1 MSRQLPVPLRPGR
14 SEPRAERPEVIVLES
29 RSNAARGSS
38 AFGKLLLSLTPD
50 LIRVVEQSLAQRSE
64 REKRSASQITPLVQ
78 QDMRTYRGGIQ
89 LSEVEYDTSLPF
101 LRKVT
106 VRKASAWTSDS
117 PFVAPVAEPA
127 PRGRGGS
134 LRWAGLASVGGA
146 VALAALGLLAN
157 RIPGLGSRRG
167 Y

>member
-14 SEPRAERPEVIVLES
+14 SESRVERPEVVVLES

-64 REKRSASQITPLVQ
+64 REKRAASQITPLVQ
-78 QDMRTYRGGIQ
+78 PDMRAYRGGIQ

-106 VRKASAWTSDS
+106 VRKASAWTSDF

-127 PRGRGGS
+127 SRRSSG
-134 LRWAGLASVGGA
+134 LRWAGLVSVGGA